1 MMSSPHVN
9 VRHGM
14 VDRHGAF
21 DKETSMSTRE
31 PQTEVQSAIEAATN
45 QLIEAFGRQDA
56 AGCASLY
63 TAQGAMLP
71 PNADIAW
78 GRPAIQEVWQ
88 GIFDAGLTAFRVES
102 LEVERA
108 GDLAYEMGRYTLYAG
123 DNAVADEGKYLL
135 IWKREA
141 GQWRIHRDIVNTSR
155 PA

>member
-1 MMSSPHVN
+1 
-9 VRHGM
+9 
-14 VDRHGAF
+14 
-21 DKETSMSTRE
+21 MSTRE

-63 TAQGAMLP
+63 TTQGAMLP

-88 GIFDAGLTAFRVES
+88 GIFDAGLTAFRVDS
-102 LEVERA
+102 LEVESA

-141 GQWRIHRDIVNTSR
+141 GQWRIHRDIVNSSR

>member
-1 MMSSPHVN
+1 MVSFPHVH
-9 VRHGM
+9 VRHGA
-14 VDRHGAF
+14 VDRHGAI

-31 PQTEVQSAIEAATN
+31 PQTEVHSAIEAATN
-45 QLIEAFGRQDA
+45 QLTEAFGRQDA

-63 TAQGAMLP
+63 TAEGAMLP

-88 GIFDAGLTAFRVES
+88 GIFDAGLSAFRVDS
-102 LEVERA
+102 LEVERV
-108 GDLAYEMGRYTLYAG
+108 GDLAYELGRYRLYAG
-123 DNAVADEGKYLL
+123 DHAVADEGKYLL

-141 GQWRIHRDIVNTSR
+141 GQWRIHRDIVNSSR